1 MSISLPGIF
10 PKKAAKNRVSRR
22 QVRIRRAMVI
32 TAAGMVAVAAVGYR
46 MQQDREANLRD
57 TAGSVTTL
65 SVAEVPAEAPELL
78 FKDVA
83 GQLGIRMRHGPGARS
98 RILPEDTGSGLAWAD
113 VDGDGDFDL
122 YVVNFPHPGGVAQV
136 HDGADWNRLFR
147 NDGDRFTDIT
157 EASGTAD
164 PEGFGMGASFADFDD
179 DGDADL
185 YVTNWGPNR
194 LFRNRGDGSFEEVA
208 AQLSVADSLWSIASV
223 WGDFDRDGRLDLYV
237 TNYVAI
243 DTGIEELA
251 RDEESF
257 DPNWQGIPLALNPN
271 AFDPEPNRLY
281 RQRQD
286 GSFEDVALT
295 SGASNP
301 LGRSLAAT
309 AVDLDDDG
317 WMDLYVANDVS
328 PNVLLRNLG
337 AQLGDALFEDA
348 SSSTGTADP
357 RGSMGIA
364 VTDLSEGGGSPDGLP
379 DLFVTHWIA
388 QENAL
393 YQAVLAGGHQLEY
406 RDKTRHLGLGEIS
419 TERVGWGAVFAD
431 FDLDGRRDLAVANGS
446 TLEDGKQPPGLVP
459 QPLFL
464 FWNTGEGFADL
475 AQVSGPMFAVPHNA
489 RGLAAAD
496 YDGDGD
502 VDLAISINRGSPLL
516 LRNDAATGHGWLAVR
531 LAAPAAKAF
540 GARLELTSGGRLQTM
555 WWGSD
560 VSFASGH
567 APEAVFGL
575 GPGAGKVDVVVEWA
589 DGRRSER
596 LAVPIS
602 QRLTVHYP
610 SEEPG

>member
-1 MSISLPGIF
+1 MSTSLPS
-10 PKKAAKNRVSRR
+10 ATSKNRPNRR
-22 QVRIRRAMVI
+22 LQRIRRSMVI
-32 TAAGMVAVAAVGYR
+32 TVSGFLAVAAVGYR
-46 MQQDREANLRD
+46 LQQGREADLRD
-57 TAGSVTTL
+57 TSDSVTVL
-65 SVAEVPAEAPELL
+65 SVAEVPASAPELP
-78 FKDVA
+78 FVDVA
-83 GQLGIRMRHGPGARS
+83 DQLGIRMRHGPGPRS
-98 RILPEDTGSGLAWAD
+98 RILPEDTGSGLAWGD
-113 VDGDGDFDL
+113 IDGDGDFDL
-122 YVVNFPHPGGVAQV
+122 YVVNFPAQGGSSSPSGEAE
-136 HDGADWNRLFR
+136 WNRLFR
-147 NDGDRFTDIT
+147 NDGDRFSDLT
-157 EASGTAD
+157 AVSGTAD

-179 DGDADL
+179 DGDVDL

-194 LFRNRGDGSFEEVA
+194 LFRNRGDGTFEEVA
-208 AQLSVADSLWSIASV
+208 AKLGVADPLWSVASL

-251 RDEESF
+251 RDEASF
-257 DPNWQGIPLALNPN
+257 DPSWQGIPLALNPN

-281 RQRQD
+281 RQRED

-309 AVDLDDDG
+309 AVDLDGDG
-317 WMDLYVANDVS
+317 WLDLYVANDVS

-337 AQLGDALFEDA
+337 AQLGEALFEDA

-364 VTDLSEGGGSPDGLP
+364 VTDLQQEGGSPDGLP
-379 DLFVTHWIA
+379 DLFVTHWVA

-393 YQAVLAGGHQLEY
+393 YQAVLADGHQLEY

-431 FDLDGRRDLAVANGS
+431 FDLDGRGDLAVANGS
-446 TLEDGKQPPGLVP
+446 TLEDGEKPPGLAP

-464 FWNTGEGFADL
+464 FWNTGDGFADL
-475 AQVSGPMFAVPHNA
+475 ARVSGPTFAAPHNA

-516 LRNDAATGHGWLAVR
+516 LRNDTATGHDWLAVR
-531 LAAPAAKAF
+531 LDAPAARAF
-540 GARLELTSGGRLQTM
+540 GARLELTSGELRQVM

-575 GPGAGKVDVVVEWA
+575 GPGAGNVDLLVEWA
-589 DGRRSER
+589 DGRRSEH
-596 LAVPIS
+596 LDVPPS
-602 QRLTVHYP
+602 QRITVDYP
-610 SEEPG
+610 SKEPI